1 MSDTPETDKA
11 TIASGGDWCPVLRET
26 CRRLER
32 ERDNEMKWHHQT
44 HKELVEAQCKLMD
57 ITQERDEAREAFKIS
72 YNERVQIELE
82 RNEARAKYDTLVMEN
97 MLEVN
102 KLCKERDI
110 AIEKHRLAVIH
121 WQRDVFK
128 MQRERDEALEEL
140 RKLKIILDVIK
151 NETL

>member
-1 MSDTPETDKA
+1 MNDTPETDKA
-11 TIASGGDWCPVLRET
+11 TTASGGDWCPVLRET

-32 ERDNEMKWHHQT
+32 ERDNEMKWHHRT
-44 HKELVEAQCKLMD
+44 HQELVETQCKLMD

-82 RNEARAKYDTLVMEN
+82 RDEAMAKYNTLVMEN

-102 KLCKERDI
+102 KLCKERD
-110 AIEKHRLAVIH
+110 
-121 WQRDVFK
+121 D
-128 MQRERDEALEEL
+128 ALEEL

>member
-1 MSDTPETDKA
+1 MNDTPETDKA

-44 HKELVEAQCKLMD
+44 HKELVETQCKLMD
-57 ITQERDEAREAFKIS
+57 ITQERDEAM
-72 YNERVQIELE
+72 
-82 RNEARAKYDTLVMEN
+82 AKYDIFLVEN

-102 KLCKERDI
+102 KLCKERDEWS
-110 AIEKHRLAVIH
+110 AMCGGYK
-121 WQRDVFK
+121 Q
-128 MQRERDEALEEL
+128 ERDEAFEELRKLSGAYEDATNYYARIIELIDERDDALEEL

>member
-1 MSDTPETDKA
+1 MNDTPETDKA

-44 HKELVEAQCKLMD
+44 HKELVETQCKLMD
-57 ITQERDEAREAFKIS
+57 ITQERDEAM
-72 YNERVQIELE
+72 
-82 RNEARAKYDTLVMEN
+82 AKYDTLVMEN

-102 KLCKERDI
+102 KLCKERDE

-128 MQRERDEALEEL
+128 MQRERDDALEEL

>member
-1 MSDTPETDKA
+1 MNDTPETDKA

-26 CRRLER
+26 SRRLER
-32 ERDNEMKWHHQT
+32 ERDEWAAMCGRYK
-44 HKELVEAQCKLMD
+44 
-57 ITQERDEAREAFKIS
+57 QERDEAM
-72 YNERVQIELE
+72 
-82 RNEARAKYDTLVMEN
+82 AKYDTLVMEN

-102 KLCKERDI
+102 KLCTERDE
-110 AIEKHRLAVIH
+110 AIEKHRFAVMH

>member
-1 MSDTPETDKA
+1 MSDTPETGEVFLIEGNWNTFAKQ
-11 TIASGGDWCPVLRET
+11 LKR
-26 CRRLER
+26 
-32 ERDNEMKWHHQT
+32 
-44 HKELVEAQCKLMD
+44 
-57 ITQERDEAREAFKIS
+57 ERDEAM
-72 YNERVQIELE
+72 
-82 RNEARAKYDTLVMEN
+82 AKYNTLVMEN

-102 KLCKERDI
+102 KLCKERDE

>member
-1 MSDTPETDKA
+1 MNDTPETDKA

-32 ERDNEMKWHHQT
+32 ERDNEMKWHHRT
-44 HKELVEAQCKLMD
+44 HQELVETQCKLMD

-102 KLCKERDI
+102 KLCKERD
-110 AIEKHRLAVIH
+110 
-121 WQRDVFK
+121 D
-128 MQRERDEALEEL
+128 ALEEL

>member
-1 MSDTPETDKA
+1 MNDTPETDKA

-44 HKELVEAQCKLMD
+44 HKELVETQCKLMD

-82 RNEARAKYDTLVMEN
+82 RNEARAKYNTLVMEN
-97 MLEVN
+97 MLQVN
-102 KLCKERDI
+102 KLCK
-110 AIEKHRLAVIH
+110 
-121 WQRDVFK
+121 
-128 MQRERDEALEEL
+128 ERDEALEEL

-151 NETL
+151 KETL